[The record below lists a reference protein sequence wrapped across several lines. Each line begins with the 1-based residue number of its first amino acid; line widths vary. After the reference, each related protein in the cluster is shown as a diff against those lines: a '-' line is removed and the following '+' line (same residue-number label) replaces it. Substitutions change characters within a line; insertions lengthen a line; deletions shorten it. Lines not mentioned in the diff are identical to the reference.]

1 MQNVIKIYGAVQEVR
16 AFSLKD
22 FDRPKEMLGK
32 ASSPY
37 CIRLENVEINKY
49 AKFDPNIP
57 RGSRVMSRLN

>member
-1 MQNVIKIYGAVQEVR
+1 MQNVIKIYGVVQEVR
-16 AFSLKD
+16 KD

-32 ASSPY
+32 ALSPY
-37 CIRLENVEINKY
+37 CIRLENVKINKY